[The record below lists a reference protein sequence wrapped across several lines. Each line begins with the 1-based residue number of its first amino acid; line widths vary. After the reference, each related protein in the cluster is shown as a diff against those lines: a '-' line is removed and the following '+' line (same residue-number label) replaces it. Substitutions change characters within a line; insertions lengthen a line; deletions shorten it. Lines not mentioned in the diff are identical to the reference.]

1 MDMKIFEDV
10 DSVCRFVAERMIAL
24 AESGENVSISLS
36 GGSTPKR
43 LFKMLTDEFSDVNW
57 QNVHFYWGDDRCV
70 PAESS
75 ESNYGEAKRLFFDFC
90 KVPPENIHFVNGIVD
105 PEVAAEDYS
114 KEILDN
120 VVQREDLPSFD
131 LIILGMGNDGHTAS
145 IFPDRQ
151 DLWFSE
157 KICEVAV
164 HPESGQKRVSITGPV
179 INNAKA
185 VLFLCTGSG
194 KKDMVATVVN
204 GEDLS
209 LPASQVAP
217 VDGELIWCLDKDAAE
232 YIS

>member
-1 MDMKIFEDV
+1 MDVKIFDNM
-10 DSVCRFVAERMIAL
+10 DSVCRFVAERMIRL
-24 AESGENVSISLS
+24 TESGEKVSISLS

-43 LFKMLTDEFSDVNW
+43 LFKMLTEEFSDVNW
-57 QNVHFYWGDDRCV
+57 QNVHFYWGDERCV
-70 PAESS
+70 DVESS

-90 KVPPENIHFVNGIVD
+90 NVPSENIHFVNGKVE
-105 PEVAAEDYS
+105 PEVAAESYS
-114 KEILDN
+114 NEISKCVSFEN
-120 VVQREDLPSFD
+120 GLPAYD

-145 IFPDRQ
+145 IFPDRS
-151 DLWFSE
+151 DLWFSD
-157 KICEVAV
+157 KICEVAI

-179 INNAKA
+179 INNGKA

-217 VDGELIWCLDKDAAE
+217 VDGELIWCLDKEAAE
-232 YIS
+232 FIS